1 MLCTTDCMWRIVVL
15 HRLVGTIRP
24 NQNKCGHK
32 LLGITTNCLTL
43 IDTFCMATAGAS
55 HLTKFHRIGA
65 NERIEVII

>member
-1 MLCTTDCMWRIVVL
+1 MKPGAKHTNRVDQTSNTFVSFQ
-15 HRLVGTIRP
+15 RLP
-24 NQNKCGHK
+24 KYGHK

-65 NERIEVII
+65 NERSKVII